1 MADRVTSEAKNLSD
15 FPIGSAQLLQF
26 GKERTDAI
34 FKVHKEL
41 LDGYEEASQAW
52 AGRVKS
58 EVELWSELAK
68 KLASS
73 KSVPE
78 GLESYR
84 ESVSQR
90 IQMAVED
97 GRRMFE
103 EGQKLIATVTNS
115 ISNGSSGRAKGR

>member
-103 EGQKLIATVTNS
+103 EGQKLIAT
-115 ISNGSSGRAKGR
+115 